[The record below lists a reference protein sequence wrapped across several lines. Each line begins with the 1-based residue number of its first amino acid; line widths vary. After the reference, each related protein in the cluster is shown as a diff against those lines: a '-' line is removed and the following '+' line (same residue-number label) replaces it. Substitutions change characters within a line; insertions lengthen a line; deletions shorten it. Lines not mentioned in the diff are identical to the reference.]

1 VLRAKIDM
9 SSGNMNMRDP
19 VMYRIL
25 HATHHRTSD
34 DWCIYPMYDY
44 AHGQSDSIE
53 GVTHSLC
60 DLAYEDH
67 RPLYEW
73 FLDELE
79 IFHPRQIEFARLNIS
94 YTILSKRFL
103 KRLVEQG
110 YVSGWNDPR
119 MPTLSGMRRRG
130 FTREAIRDF
139 IDRVGVAK
147 NESVIDIS
155 LLEHCVRQ
163 DLNLRAPRVMG
174 VLDPLKVVIDNY
186 PEDLVEEMEAINNP
200 EDPAMG
206 IRKVPFSRVLYIE
219 REDFQQDPPPKYFR
233 LAPDREVRLRY
244 AYFIRC
250 TGVVLNEKT
259 GEVVEIHCT
268 YDPETRGGDAPDGR
282 RVKATLHWV
291 SAAHAIP
298 VEARLYDRLFTKE
311 DPFDLEEGQDFS
323 VNINPDSL
331 QVIHNAMLEPSLK
344 NARPGEICQFERMG
358 YFCVDPDT
366 TAEKL
371 VFNRT
376 ITLRD
381 TWAKIQQSMQSS

>member
-1 VLRAKIDM
+1 
-9 SSGNMNMRDP
+9 
-19 VMYRIL
+19 
-25 HATHHRTSD
+25 
-34 DWCIYPMYDY
+34 
-44 AHGQSDSIE
+44 SDSIE
-53 GVTHSLC
+53 GVTHSPC

-79 IFHPRQIEFARLNIS
+79 IFKPRQIEFARLNIS

-103 KRLVEQG
+103 KRLVDGG

-130 FTREAIRDF
+130 YTRESIRDF

-155 LLEHCVRQ
+155 LLEHCIRQ

-174 VLDPLKVVIDNY
+174 VLDPLKVVIENY
-186 PEDLVEEMEAINNP
+186 PEEQVEEMEAINNP
-200 EDPAMG
+200 EDASMG
-206 IRKVPFSRVLYIE
+206 TRKVPFSRVLYIE
-219 REDFQQDPPPKYFR
+219 REDFQLEPPPKYFR
-233 LAPDREVRLRY
+233 LAPGREVRLRY

-250 TGVVLNEKT
+250 TGAVVDDET

-282 RVKATLHWV
+282 KVNATLHWV
-291 SAAHAIP
+291 SAEHAIP
-298 VEARLYDRLFTKE
+298 VEARLYDRLFNKE
-311 DPFDLEEGQDFS
+311 NPLDLEEGQDFS
-323 VNINPDSL
+323 AVINPDSL
-331 QVIHNAMLEPSLK
+331 QVVAKAMLEPSIK
-344 NARPGEICQFERMG
+344 GARPGQTFQFERLG
-358 YFCVDPDT
+358 YFCIDPDT
-366 TAEKL
+366 TPDRL

-381 TWAKIQQSMQSS
+381 TWAKIQQARQSN